1 MSKIN
6 KGRVGKNLEHN
17 LELEQSSHASLKSLL
32 KRSTQIII
40 IASQEAYNFFWST
53 KALST

>member
-53 KALST
+53 KALSA

>member
-40 IASQEAYNFFWST
+40 IASQEAYNFF
-53 KALST
+53 